1 MTETGED
8 RSSFLSGALCD
19 RKSVIVL
26 LVTLFLQ
33 AALGGGGGGP
43 AFEEGG
49 LPLAMPML
57 ETDSGEERTGALP
70 ALPQGTEG
78 SV

>member
-1 MTETGED
+1 M
-8 RSSFLSGALCD
+8 
-19 RKSVIVL
+19 
-26 LVTLFLQ
+26 
-33 AALGGGGGGP
+33 GGL

-70 ALPQGTEG
+70 ALPQGMEG
-78 SV
+78 SVLHVEDRKSVV

>member
-1 MTETGED
+1 M
-8 RSSFLSGALCD
+8 
-19 RKSVIVL
+19 
-26 LVTLFLQ
+26 
-33 AALGGGGGGP
+33 GGL

-70 ALPQGTEG
+70 ALPQGMEG
-78 SV
+78 SVLHVEI